1 MSIVE
6 EIKQQISELQK
17 MLAIEENKLTDS
29 KNKCPF
35 KYGDVYFVIDY
46 DGKIRGFRWENM
58 PPDYDA
64 FIFKNAF
71 KYEENAQF
79 EREKRLL
86 LIEFH
91 NFRDEVNGD
100 WEPNWFNGR
109 EVKYFISYNPKIK
122 SFLIEETVGATDFT
136 SLGYFKKEEDCLK
149 AIDMFGE
156 EIKRLL
162 VEELPF

>member
-29 KNKCPF
+29 KSKCPF
-35 KYGDVYFVIDY
+35 EYGDDYWIIDY
-46 DGKIRGFRWENM
+46 DGKIRELRWENM
-58 PPDYDA
+58 PSDYDA
-64 FIFKNAF
+64 FIFGNAF
-71 KYEENAQF
+71 KYEEHAQH
-79 EREKRLL
+79 EREKRMF

>member
-1 MSIVE
+1 
-6 EIKQQISELQK
+6 

-35 KYGDVYFVIDY
+35 KYGDEYFVIDY
-46 DGKIRGFRWENM
+46 DGKIREFRWENM
-58 PPDYDA
+58 PSDYDA
-64 FIFKNAF
+64 FIFRNAF
-71 KYEENAQF
+71 KYEEHAQF

-100 WEPNWFNGR
+100 WEPNWFDEH
-109 EVKYFISYNPKIK
+109 EVKYYIYYIPTKNQFFIG
-122 SFLIEETVGATDFT
+122 ETVKGTGFT
-136 SLGYFKKEEDCLK
+136 KLGYFKKKEDGLK
-149 AIDMFGE
+149 AIDMFSE

-162 VEELPF
+162 AEELPF